1 MLIYENI
8 YKKFRKIPIE
18 QRNGIYEVGNFATF
32 YYVNGKEH
40 REDGPA
46 QEYINGDKFW
56 LINGEFHRLDGPSIE
71 CIDGRKYYYVE
82 GVEYSTKEEFDKVVY
97 LYKNGLQDYL

>member
-1 MLIYENI
+1 MKLSREE
-8 YKKFRKIPIE
+8 FWKIPIE
-18 QRNGIYEVGNFATF
+18 QRNGIYEVENKGTF

-56 LINGEFHRLDGPSIE
+56 YINGKHHRLDGPAFE
-71 CIDGRKYYYVE
+71 YNDGRKYYCIEWKY
-82 GVEYSTKEEFDKVVY
+82 YTKEEFEKVAY
-97 LYKNGLQDYL
+97 MYINGLQDYL